1 MNAKEL
7 TEIFKKPGNIEKLL
21 IYKCH
26 PFEDDGY
33 SDLIE
38 KIYRKA
44 HLGSL
49 VFAHSYEKED
59 FTFDKKDDKIYL
71 FGGQSMI
78 QRWKHGYR
86 DRACKVAAQIIISS
100 AEYGLLFSLGLLDE
114 RNIIKV

>member
-7 TEIFKKPGNIEKLL
+7 TEIFKEPGNIEKLL
-21 IYKCH
+21 AYKCR
-26 PFEDDGY
+26 PFEVDY
-33 SDLIE
+33 SGLIE
-38 KIYRKA
+38 KIHRKS

>member
-21 IYKCH
+21 IYKCR

-49 VFAHSYEKED
+49 VFAYEIED
-59 FTFDKKDDKIYL
+59 SILDHNEDPIYII
-71 FGGQSMI
+71 GGRSMI